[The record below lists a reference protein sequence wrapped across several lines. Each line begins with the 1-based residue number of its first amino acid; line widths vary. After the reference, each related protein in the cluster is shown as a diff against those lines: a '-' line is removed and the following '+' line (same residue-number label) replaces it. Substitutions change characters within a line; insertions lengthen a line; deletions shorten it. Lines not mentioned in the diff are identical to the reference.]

1 MWKGRSGTTPGWWG
15 QWAWRPGV
23 NWRGRKP
30 ASSHPPGR
38 CKLGLELA
46 KPDPD
51 FAWPERV
58 AFLGEDCSVYVPLR
72 GDAWGVCFR
81 IGDWSR
87 VYTEFDLPCPSKI
100 GRKLY
105 ALKPG
110 PEAKPR
116 LLLDAG
122 AGVIGSPSVSFDG
135 NSLLV
140 ALARAGEKFFHIYR
154 IPTSGGEPQRLTEGP
169 FHDIDPAELPDGR
182 IVFTS
187 TRIGTFE
194 EYHQPPSR
202 ALFRMNADGSDLHLI
217 TSTLIFDNEP
227 KVMANG
233 RIVFIRTDNFFDRGK
248 VETHLHSIRP
258 DGTDGLTEF
267 GANVGADYGV
277 RLRAFGYGSPAPLPG
292 GRLAYISNRGNFIG
306 ATGSPEREQQRLP
319 GNLGD
324 LAPLPDGRLLFVT
337 VLRPDGKRMT
347 SDVLGVIDPRDN
359 RVVSIFES
367 PVGGIH
373 SPVFLGARSRPPV
386 IPDYVDRTRANRPG
400 RRVFCCRQDARFTT
414 KTKADWNAFVPFA
427 CSERCR

>member
-1 MWKGRSGTTPGWWG
+1 MGMAPWG
-15 QWAWRPGV
+15 ELAWSEAGER
-23 NWRGRKP
+23 
-30 ASSHPPGR
+30 ASARALQPR
-38 CKLGLELA
+38 VELA
-46 KPDPD
+46 KPGPD
-51 FAWPERV
+51 FAWPEAV

-87 VYTEFDLPCPSKI
+87 AYTEFDLPCPSKI

-105 ALKPG
+105 SLNPG
-110 PEAKPR
+110 PDAKPL

-122 AGVIGSPSVSFDG
+122 TGAIGSPSVSFDG

-140 ALARAGEKFFHIYR
+140 AMAREGEKFFHIYR
-154 IPTSGGEPQRLTEGP
+154 LPIAGGEPQRLTEGP

-202 ALFRMNADGSDLHLI
+202 ALFRMNADGSDLHPI

-306 ATGSPEREQQRLP
+306 ASGSPEREQQRLP

-324 LAPLPDGRLLFVT
+324 LAPLPDGRLLVT

-367 PVGGIH
+367 PAGRHPFAGVSGRAQPASGD
-373 SPVFLGARSRPPV
+373 SRLCGSRPRQPV
-386 IPDYVDRTRANRPG
+386 RGDGFSVLPG
-400 RRVFCCRQDARFTT
+400 RPLHHQDQGGLGTRPRHSRARRGA
-414 KTKADWNAFVPFA
+414 ADDALVALAHRP
-427 CSERCR
+427 RGP